1 MTVNLKQLIP
11 TRKTLLS
18 RLKHWD
24 DNKSYR
30 EFNEIYQ
37 PLIYGAAITAG
48 LTETEA
54 EDVVQETEVAV
65 ATAIRDLK
73 FTYQP
78 ERCSFKTWLHGI
90 TKRKVADQF
99 RRRLGKGRVVE
110 PLPAEHEDS
119 SPANEIPDAASQAL
133 DEIWDREW
141 EQTLMDA
148 ALERVKRK
156 VSPAQF
162 QIYHYYV
169 VQGHDTAET
178 AKALGVSSGRVYLAK
193 NRVGKKVRAEIA
205 HLRNK
210 LV

>member
-1 MTVNLKQLIP
+1 MPVDWDQLIP
-11 TRKTLLS
+11 TRKSLLS

-30 EFNEIYQ
+30 EFDKIYQ
-37 PLIYGAAITAG
+37 PLIYGTAIAAG
-48 LTETEA
+48 LTEAEA
-54 EDVVQETEVAV
+54 EDVVQETTVAV
-65 ATAIRDLK
+65 AKAIRDLK

-90 TKRKVADQF
+90 AKRKVADQF
-99 RRRLGKGRVVE
+99 RKRLGKGRVVE
-110 PLPAEHEDS
+110 PLARDNEDS
-119 SPANEIPDAASQAL
+119 SPANMIPDAASQAL

-141 EQTLMDA
+141 ELTLLEA
-148 ALERVKRK
+148 ALERVKRQ
-156 VSPAQF
+156 VSPGQF

-169 VQGHDTAET
+169 VQGHGVGKT
-178 AKALGVSSGRVYLAK
+178 AKALGVSSAGVYLAK